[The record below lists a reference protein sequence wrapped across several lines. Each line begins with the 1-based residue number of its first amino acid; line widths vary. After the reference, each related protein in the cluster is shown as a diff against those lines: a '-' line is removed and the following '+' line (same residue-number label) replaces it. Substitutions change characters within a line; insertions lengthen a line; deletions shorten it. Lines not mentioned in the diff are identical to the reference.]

1 MLQMQDSLQA
11 QEQAGRRLRG
21 LTVTGEGRTALDA
34 IRPGWLFSRPKS
46 DSRVQCWRRDG
57 QSARTPSRAL
67 DLERPLL
74 LLLLLLRG
82 RDGASLQAAAQDGA
96 AARARCDAR
105 SRVSGAGAGVAV
117 PKRRAGG
124 MDLGTLAACS
134 RQAVRA
140 KQSKV
145 DAGLV
150 GSVSRGVW
158 ARLRTMPG
166 PNHESREKPARF
178 ALQSTDSDDGRC

>member
-1 MLQMQDSLQA
+1 
-11 QEQAGRRLRG
+11 
-21 LTVTGEGRTALDA
+21 VTGEGRTARGA
-34 IRPGWLFSRPKS
+34 VRPGWLFSRPKS

-57 QSARTPSRAL
+57 QSARTPSR
-67 DLERPLL
+67 
-74 LLLLLLRG
+74 LRTA
-82 RDGASLQAAAQDGA
+82 REAAAAAWTGRREFAGGGA
-96 AARARCDAR
+96 GWSGCKSTICDAR
-105 SRVSGAGAGVAV
+105 SRVNGAGAGVAV

-124 MDLGTLAACS
+124 MDLGTLAACA

-178 ALQSTDSDDGRC
+178 ALQGTDSDDGRC